1 MNKRALLKP
10 GASTEWET
18 PQELFNFLN
27 WLFDFTI
34 DVCALPE
41 NAKCGR
47 FYTPEDD
54 GLSLPWDGSAWC
66 NPPYGRGTQDWT
78 AKAEAEFRRNPMC
91 RKIVML
97 LPARTDTGWFHENV
111 YNKARVVFLRGRLRF
126 VGAKGPA
133 PFPSMLAIWEK
144 P

>member
-18 PQELFNFLN
+18 PRELFNFLN
-27 WLFDFTI
+27 WLYDFTV

-41 NAKCGR
+41 NAKRRR

-54 GLSLPWDGSAWC
+54 GLSLPWDGSAWRS
-66 NPPYGRGTQDWT
+66 PPYGRETQDWT
-78 AKAEAEFRRNPMC
+78 AKAEAEFRRNPMR

-97 LPARTDTGWFHENV
+97 LPARTDTRRLHENV

-126 VGAKGPA
+126 SGAKGPA